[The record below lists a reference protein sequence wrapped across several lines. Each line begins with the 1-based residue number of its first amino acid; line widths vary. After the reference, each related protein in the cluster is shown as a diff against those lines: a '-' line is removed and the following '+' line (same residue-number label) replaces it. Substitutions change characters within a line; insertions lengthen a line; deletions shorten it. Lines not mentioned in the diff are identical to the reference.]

1 DTNETLKL
9 VQVNDD
15 GEPQIDVLNAG
26 FDAAYLENPANPRW
40 VAKPTVAYLWARTV
54 SCKACRATVPLLKTR
69 WLAKKDNKRVLL
81 TMQPREDKTGVVFGI
96 DANPPVKGGNAA
108 QKREHD
114 KRLGAGT
121 MSRAGVTCPCC
132 GTIMTMEDLRLEGRA
147 GRLGSVMTAVVVDG
161 PDGKEYR
168 LPTAH
173 EIAMAGQA
181 EAELGRVF
189 AEVPFGLPTE
199 RLAGADALGFRVPLY
214 GLDQW
219 HKLFTPR
226 QLLALGCFVEAIRQA
241 RRMLSTTRDDV

>member
-1 DTNETLKL
+1 
-9 VQVNDD
+9 
-15 GEPQIDVLNAG
+15 
-26 FDAAYLENPANPRW
+26 
-40 VAKPTVAYLWARTV
+40 
-54 SCKACRATVPLLKTR
+54 
-69 WLAKKDNKRVLL
+69 
-81 TMQPREDKTGVVFGI
+81 
-96 DANPPVKGGNAA
+96 
-108 QKREHD
+108 
-114 KRLGAGT
+114 GT

-147 GRLGSVMTAVVVDG
+147 GRLSSVMTAVVVDG

-241 RRMLSTTRDDV
+241 RRMLSTTRDDVDKVEALSAFLQCGFDRMLDFNSSILAWITSV